1 MKLKEIKI
9 VLKKIN
15 HIIPYDYY
23 QRMHGAVCRI
33 TGVNETYGS
42 KCNRYIYTNLIG
54 GENTTKGIVFKNN
67 PYFIIRFSS
76 IDTELFSNIVNN
88 ITSDKRL
95 FLGLEIDG
103 VFSPTDTNVDR
114 CLFRTMKQSPI
125 LISKKYDKSYI
136 NNCEIVEDV
145 EKSLIENIKNKAL
158 ECGFVVDKDLKIKI
172 KSIHNNKTIN
182 YNGIFNVGRVF
193 ELLIYAN
200 EDTKNFILLNGLGRS
215 CGCGFGFIY

>member
-9 VLKKIN
+9 VLKKID

-95 FLGLEIDG
+95 FLGLEIEG

-136 NNCEIVEDV
+136 NNSEIVEDI

>member
-9 VLKKIN
+9 VLKKID

-76 IDTELFSNIVNN
+76 IDTELLSNIVNN
-88 ITSDKRL
+88 IISDKRL

-103 VFSPTDTNVDR
+103 VFSTTDTNVDR
-114 CLFRTMKQSPI
+114 CHFRTMKQSPI

-136 NNCEIVEDV
+136 NNSEIVEDI

>member
-9 VLKKIN
+9 VLKKID

-114 CLFRTMKQSPI
+114 YLFRTMKQSPI

-136 NNCEIVEDV
+136 NNSEIVEDV